1 MEDLAVG
8 RIQLIRTLVGFAA
21 VVWLAVSYRLVSSA
35 KGLLDDR
42 IDQVWNSVLV
52 MAVTLPVVV
61 GVFVAASRP
70 PNRRVFLRRALK
82 PLGGMLAL
90 FGSVFVVV
98 LLEIADQKGMSGEI
112 VPDNMYVKVA
122 GFLFLF
128 LWWLPFVLYGVV
140 MSTVTVF
147 RTADIHDL
155 VPPLLATALVWEL
168 AVIDLFT
175 GSYEGVP
182 FGARLVFTLGAPL
195 SVTAVTVWEIR
206 RLRSRHGIT
215 VRSTLLR

>member
-1 MEDLAVG
+1 MEDLTVK
-8 RIQLIRTLVGFAA
+8 RIQFIRTLVGFAA
-21 VVWLAVSYRLVSSA
+21 VVWLAMSYRLVSSA
-35 KGLLDDR
+35 TGLMDDR
-42 IDQVWNSVLV
+42 LDQVWNNVLV
-52 MAVTLPVVV
+52 MAVTFPVVV
-61 GVFVAASRP
+61 GVFVAVSRP
-70 PNRRVFLRRALK
+70 PNRRMFLRRTLK

-98 LLEIADQKGMSGEI
+98 LLEIADQKGMSAEI
-112 VPDNMYVKVA
+112 VPDNMFVKVA

-128 LWWLPFVLYGVV
+128 LYWLPFVLYGVV

-182 FGARLVFTLGAPL
+182 FGIRLLFTLGAAL
-195 SVTAVTVWEIR
+195 SVTAVTLWEIR
-206 RLRSRHGIT
+206 RLSTRHGIT

>member
-1 MEDLAVG
+1 M
-8 RIQLIRTLVGFAA
+8 IRTLVGFAA
-21 VVWLAVSYRLVSSA
+21 VTWLAVSYRLVSSA
-35 KGLLDDR
+35 KGLMDDR
-42 IDQVWNSVLV
+42 VDQVWNSVLV
-52 MAVTLPVVV
+52 MAVTFPVVV
-61 GVFVAASRP
+61 GVFVALSRP

-90 FGSVFVVV
+90 FGSVFLVV
-98 LLEIADQKGMSGEI
+98 LLEIADQKGLSASI
-112 VPDNMYVKVA
+112 IPDNMFVKVA

-140 MSTVTVF
+140 MSTATVF

-168 AVIDLFT
+168 AAIDLFV

-182 FGARLVFTLGAPL
+182 FGTRLLFTLGAPL
-195 SVTAVTVWEIR
+195 SVTAVTMWEIR
-206 RLRSRHGIT
+206 RLRIRYGIT
-215 VRSTLLR
+215 VRSALLR